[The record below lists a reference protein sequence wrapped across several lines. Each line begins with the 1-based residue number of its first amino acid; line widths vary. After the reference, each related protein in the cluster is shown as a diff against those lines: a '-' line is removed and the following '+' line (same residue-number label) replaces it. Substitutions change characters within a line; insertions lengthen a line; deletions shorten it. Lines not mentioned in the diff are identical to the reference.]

1 MNRLGCARGGGG
13 YANGRR
19 RDNAEVFEGKDISQR
34 AQRDKRKDHS
44 RVLKL

>member
-19 RDNAEVFEGKDISQR
+19 RDNAEVFKGRISR
-34 AQRDKRKDHS
+34 SGAQRDKRKDHS